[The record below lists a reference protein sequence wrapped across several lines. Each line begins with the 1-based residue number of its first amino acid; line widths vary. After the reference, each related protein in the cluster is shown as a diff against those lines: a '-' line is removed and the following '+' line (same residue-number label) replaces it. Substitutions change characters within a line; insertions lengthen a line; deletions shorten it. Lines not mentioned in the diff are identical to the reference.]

1 MSGFCMHHQGF
12 ATFSP
17 SPVCLQLIQC
27 SCVTLSQTGG
37 QDQCEKE
44 PKEAFLWTH
53 LELCWSSGSWP
64 LHELCSKYVCASHL
78 PHWSGPDTDCRL
90 TSQLDHQP
98 VWSLWT
104 YLNMTV
110 AEPGYYHQT
119 SSALLVWLLWDGT
132 HGEDTALLS
141 LLASLL
147 SQRSLLLLLANISS
161 QVKQLVIFALVF
173 Y

>member
-1 MSGFCMHHQGF
+1 MSGFCMHRQGF

-17 SPVCLQLIQC
+17 SPVCLQLIQH

-37 QDQCEKE
+37 KRPVWERAERSLLVDSLGVVLKLRLL
-44 PKEAFLWTH
+44 AFAWAVEYL
-53 LELCWSSGSWP
+53 
-64 LHELCSKYVCASHL
+64 LCSKYVCASHL
-78 PHWSGPDTDCRL
+78 PHRSGPDTDCRL
-90 TSQLDHQP
+90 TSHLDHQP

-132 HGEDTALLS
+132 LGEDTALLS

-147 SQRSLLLLLANISS
+147 SQRSLLLLAC
-161 QVKQLVIFALVF
+161 
-173 Y
+173 